1 MSRELIVQFTPIANQ
16 LLTVDKNF
24 SENSLRPAP
33 DVAGKAIL
41 EIKSRAQGIV
51 LNVSFK
57 DLSSVVV
64 KLIATDLPDRV
75 LYQLTGEQL
84 RRIIQDKYS
93 PIADNINLLAVIP
106 FALSG
111 YLDLNDD
118 AYIEVTLEG
127 GGEGIKYD
135 RIIPIGRAAN
145 PILVKKFTG
154 EQEFDSA
161 AYDEVFFTGD
171 LVDLRFN
178 SNGQGVY
185 LPQVFYRNVAA
196 IKGFASQSLVPNT
209 TYSLSQATDFLLVE
223 F

>member
-1 MSRELIVQFTPIANQ
+1 MSGTVVQQFTPISDQ
-16 LLTVDKNF
+16 GLVVSTDF

-33 DVAGKAIL
+33 VFAGKTII

-51 LNVSFK
+51 LNVAFV
-57 DLSSVVV
+57 DLSKVTV
-64 KLIATDLPDRV
+64 KLIAADLPDRV
-75 LYQLTGEQL
+75 LYDLTGEQL

-93 PIADNINLLAVIP
+93 PIADNKNQLAVIP
-106 FALSG
+106 FALAG
-111 YLDLNDD
+111 YLDLTDD

-127 GGEGIKYD
+127 GGEGIEYD
-135 RIIPIGRAAN
+135 RIIPIGSAEN
-145 PILVKKFTG
+145 PMLVKKFSN

-161 AYDEVFFTGD
+161 AYDEVFFTGN

-196 IKGFASQSLVPNT
+196 IKGFASQRLVANT